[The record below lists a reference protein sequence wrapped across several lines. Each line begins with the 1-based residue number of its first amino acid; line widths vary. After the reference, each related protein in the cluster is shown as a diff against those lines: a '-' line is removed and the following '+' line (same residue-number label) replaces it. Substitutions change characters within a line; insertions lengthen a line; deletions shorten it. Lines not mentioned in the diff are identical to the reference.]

1 MAAIG
6 IETGSTTDVD
16 SANAEFW
23 NELCGSTLA
32 QALGITDHSLESLQR
47 FDQAYLA
54 FYPYLLDRVG
64 LGDLAGKVVLEVGLG
79 YGTLSQQLAAVAT
92 DYIGLDVAA
101 GPVKLVNHRLGM
113 MGLPGRAIQGS
124 MLDAPL
130 PSESVDAVVSIGC
143 FHHTGDV
150 QRCIDET
157 YRLLRPA
164 GVARIMVY
172 NRFSYRQWLKWPKQ
186 TLRAAVRERRDVP
199 AASVDQRGAYD
210 VNSAGVAA
218 PETDFLSAQQLAG
231 MFQRYSR
238 FSCHKE
244 NCGELPFG
252 LHRLVPR
259 KLLLPSVG
267 RLAGLDIYIDARK

>member
-1 MAAIG
+1 MNAPPTAKLAT
-6 IETGSTTDVD
+6 EYDQ
-16 SANAEFW
+16 ANAEFW
-23 NELCGSTLA
+23 DELCGSTLA
-32 QALGITDHSLESLQR
+32 RALGITDNSLESLER
-47 FDQAYLA
+47 FDRAYLG

-64 LGDLAGKVVLEVGLG
+64 LERLAGKNVLEVGLG
-79 YGTLSQQLAAVAT
+79 YGTLSQKLAEVAAGYT
-92 DYIGLDVAA
+92 GLDVAA
-101 GPVKLVNHRLGM
+101 GPVNMVNHRLRM
-113 MGLPGRAIQGS
+113 LGLPGQAVQGS
-124 MLDAPL
+124 ILAAPL
-130 PSESVDAVVSIGC
+130 ESESQDVVVSIGC

-150 QRCIDET
+150 QRCVDET
-157 YRLLRPA
+157 YRLLKPGGLA
-164 GVARIMVY
+164 KIMVY

-186 TLRAAVRERRDVP
+186 SLRAAVRERRDVP

-218 PETDFLSAQQLAG
+218 PETVFLSAQELAG
-231 MFQRYSR
+231 IFQRYSR

-267 RLAGLDIYIDARK
+267 RLAGLDLYVEAQK